1 MRTSVTCG
9 TIPKGLTLVSEF
21 QKEKIC
27 GTEKIFEEMM
37 AENSPNLINDK
48 LVNSRCCL
56 MSRDTKQD
64 KP

>member
-9 TIPKGLTLVSEF
+9 TIPKGLMLVSEF

-37 AENSPNLINDK
+37 VEKKNPDWYKTYIKD
-48 LVNSRCCL
+48 SRN
-56 MSRDTKQD
+56 
-64 KP
+64 